1 MSEGWNSSMG
11 KKKTGLM
18 LLWTPQAIH
27 PDSEKRRFRC
37 DSFPTPLCS
46 ALPTDIAEDPSEDE
60 RRRRRQNALPGHGL
74 HQRYLR
80 NSAQNP
86 SEEEEEH
93 GLQSLG
99 LTRGPPTRHCRAD

>member
-1 MSEGWNSSMG
+1 
-11 KKKTGLM
+11 M
-18 LLWTPQAIH
+18 LVWTPQAIH
-27 PDSEKRRFRC
+27 PDSKKRRFRC
-37 DSFPTPLCS
+37 DSFTLCS
-46 ALPTDIAEDPSEDE
+46 ALPVPTDVAAEDPLEE
-60 RRRRRQNALPGHGL
+60 EFRRRRQNMLPGFGL

-99 LTRGPPTRHCRAD
+99 LTRGSPTRHCRAD